1 MMFKLKLK
9 IKFLFYHLLG
19 FLTVGIILCIAYLF
33 DKLFETLTVMLLFY
47 IYRSM
52 FTKQWHSKSLYLCS
66 FISIIVFS
74 LLIQLELKFSASIIF
89 SIILTFMMT
98 FISYNIRD
106 YLDNKIIIKNY
117 ENRLI
122 NIPNKCIENLSE
134 DEMVKLLP
142 DVREDIIH
150 IVYGYLHREGVT
162 SIGYAMGC
170 GISEATL
177 FRYVKQV
184 KSKYESL
191 GQ

>member
-33 DKLFETLTVMLLFY
+33 NKLFETLTVMLLFY

-89 SIILTFMMT
+89 SSILTFMIT

-122 NIPNKCIENLSE
+122 NIPNKCIENLSK

-162 SIGYAMGC
+162 SIGYAMSC

-191 GQ
+191 GK